1 MKHVPDNRKAT
12 DSTAPSRDEQLK
24 ALREKLAGHQA
35 FGRIRGHWHQSL
47 LEITAR
53 LLHDTASPT
62 AFCAA
67 WDQCA
72 ADVRIIGNLL
82 AQLRRDGWTDAEQ
95 ELQASLRKE
104 GRLMEGEVLPLHE
117 TVPATALVFDPK
129 RTFALLRWLRAV
141 ELSEFGAIQESKFA
155 AMFTNCLLDRFP
167 SLREP
172 LERNP
177 TGIGLE
183 NELASTFLQ
192 EIGDRWMSTE
202 RFSPSCALRLNFFN
216 SKPRIEGLWIGYLL
230 IQDQAEV
237 LSAFSRKE
245 QKSLATWQCRIPK
258 ILCEPTDEKY
268 PLHKISYQLKVGFHS
283 ESDHVRVKR
292 LAPTTSSAGCS
303 HGYGVRIFTPYD
315 KRYANY
321 MNELDRSPE
330 NIALLLHA

>member
-1 MKHVPDNRKAT
+1 MKHVPDNQKAT
-12 DSTAPSRDEQLK
+12 DSAIPSRDEQLK

-47 LEITAR
+47 LEITER

-72 ADVRIIGNLL
+72 ADVRIIGNLI
-82 AQLRRDGWTDAEQ
+82 AQLRRDGWTDAEH

-117 TVPATALVFDPK
+117 TVHATALVFDPK
-129 RTFALLRWLRAV
+129 RTFALLSWLRAV
-141 ELSEFGAIQESKFA
+141 ELSELGAIHDGKFV
-155 AMFTNCLLDRFP
+155 AMLATCLSDCFP
-167 SLREP
+167 SLRET

-183 NELASTFLQ
+183 KELVSAYLQ
-192 EIGDRWMSTE
+192 EVGDRWMATE
-202 RFSPSCALRLNFFN
+202 RFSQSCALRLSFFN
-216 SKPRIEGLWIGYLL
+216 SKPRIEGLWIGYILL
-230 IQDQAEV
+230 QDQAAV

-245 QKSLATWQCRIPK
+245 QKSIATWQCRMPK
-258 ILCEPTDEKY
+258 VLCDSPDEEY
-268 PLHKISYQLKVGFHS
+268 PLHKISHQLKIGFHP
-283 ESDHVRVKR
+283 ESDHVRIKR

-321 MNELDRSPE
+321 MDGLDRSLE
-330 NIALLLHA
+330 NIALLLSA